1 MSPAELY
8 EMIRQLDQRG
18 LVPYNLSGRAQP
30 RDVPPARR
38 RGPPAQETGERVG
51 IGVERVRQ
59 VLVIYFGLRGEPP
72 AVKARRQ
79 RRNREAK

>member
-1 MSPAELY
+1 MRLTELGQRPA
-8 EMIRQLDQRG
+8 I
-18 LVPYNLSGRAQP
+18 LVRLRSAGGRAQP
-30 RDVPPARR
+30 RDIPPARR

-72 AVKARRQ
+72 AIKARRQ